1 MHTHINGYGFGA
13 VSVAHMKADAR
24 HHRKVPDCYD
34 TNYTRQYDS
43 IRETPNMRDHRHARI
58 TQHLPRDANATLS
71 STAYGRQLGTFAGT
85 VSATVGPDPMASSF
99 KRDDKRM
106 TRIRE
111 GGPRPENYGLTSGD
125 YGEPRN
131 LSPQFEAVG

>member
-1 MHTHINGYGFGA
+1 MA
-13 VSVAHMKADAR
+13 KARAPTWR
-24 HHRKVPDCYD
+24 GGTCYW
-34 TNYTRQYDS
+34 
-43 IRETPNMRDHRHARI
+43 
-58 TQHLPRDANATLS
+58 TLS

-125 YGEPRN
+125 YGEPRYAERPSQPHQEN
-131 LSPQFEAVG
+131 DAAVQQDNFTSDTF